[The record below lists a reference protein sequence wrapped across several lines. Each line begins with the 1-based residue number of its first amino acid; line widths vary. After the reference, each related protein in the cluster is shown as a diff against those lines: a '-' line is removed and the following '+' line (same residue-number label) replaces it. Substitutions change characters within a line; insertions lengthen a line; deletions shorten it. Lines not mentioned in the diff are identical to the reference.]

1 MKKQAL
7 LSLLFLILFFTNSIA
22 QKSSKSQNK
31 SFETEEV
38 IPNKKLNNKRLEK
51 NLDRFAE
58 ELDLSKSQLK
68 QLKKI
73 DKRYTKK
80 ARKLS
85 KKDSTKKRD
94 LRNLDSDKR
103 EEMLY
108 VLTADQQRKLEVLSK
123 KGRFSFENWFSK

>member
-1 MKKQAL
+1 MKKNAL
-7 LSLLFLILFFTNSIA
+7 LSLLFLVLFFTNSIA
-22 QKSSKSQNK
+22 QKSAKTK
-31 SFETEEV
+31 GYDTEEV

-85 KKDSTKKRD
+85 RKDSTKKRD

-108 VLTADQQRKLEVLSK
+108 ILTADQQRKLEMLSK
-123 KGRFSFENWFSK
+123 KGRFSLENWFSK